1 MSCVC
6 HCVLRI
12 TDALSLS
19 LSLSSVY
26 LASMA
31 VINGAKSLDEIIKTV
46 KAGFFSVLR
55 VCDQTTCTC
64 VWGLKL
70 VLADFLGRIPHFNG
84 NRSEISSR
92 RGTTLECSLELGPFM
107 FF

>member
-1 MSCVC
+1 
-6 HCVLRI
+6 
-12 TDALSLS
+12 
-19 LSLSSVY
+19 
-26 LASMA
+26 MA

-55 VCDQTTCTC
+55 VCDQTTC
-64 VWGLKL
+64 VWVSNL
-70 VLADFLGRIPHFNG
+70 VYLLADFLGRIPHFNG

-92 RGTTLECSLELGPFM
+92 RGTTLECSPELGPLM